1 MSDLPDSR
9 FPTLPDGLARALQRM
24 LDGPA
29 LRVQPVDWGGARYWL
44 KRPEAPRSLR
54 WRLQKGD
61 PVRAFHAERA
71 GIRHLARLGAPVPQL
86 VASGADFLLIADAGP
101 TLEAVLGDP
110 ATPRDT
116 ARTAAVAAG
125 RALGRLHAGGLAH
138 GRPYLRDICWDG
150 AQIRMIDFETF
161 SSRTSAARQGRDA
174 VLFLASLLSV
184 PGGRA
189 VFGAAVRAWRAEAP
203 GSADRAAARW
213 VAGLRVVAPLAR
225 ALARVRGKQ
234 SEIAGYLAL
243 AKVWPGTGAGDDG
256 LG

>member
-1 MSDLPDSR
+1 MSDLPDPR
-9 FPTLPDGLARALQRM
+9 FPTLPDGLARALQRV

-29 LRVQPVDWGGARYWL
+29 SRVQPLDWGGARYWV

-61 PVRAFHAERA
+61 PVRAFRAERA
-71 GIRHLARLGAPVPQL
+71 GIEHLARLGAPVPRL
-86 VASGADFLLIADAGP
+86 VAAGPGFLLIEDAGP
-101 TLEAVLGDP
+101 TLEAVLSDP
-110 ATPRDT
+110 ATHGD
-116 ARTAAVAAG
+116 AAQKAAVAAG
-125 RALGRLHAGGLAH
+125 RALGRMHAGGLAH

-174 VLFLASLLSV
+174 VLFLASLLSA

-189 VFGAAVRAWRAEAP
+189 VFGATVRAWRAEAP
-203 GSADRAAARW
+203 ASADRAAARW
-213 VAGLRVVAPLAR
+213 VAALRVAAPLAR

-243 AKVWPGTGAGDDG
+243 AEVWSRNGAGDDG
-256 LG
+256 RG